1 MVSSHPSRSVV
12 VVLALA
18 GAAVA
23 AYLTLVQTD
32 VVRHAWDPV
41 FHEGSD
47 HVLRSSFSR
56 SLPFPDAGLG
66 LVAYLVEAGLGLSG
80 GGDRWQRRP
89 VLPLLYDAT
98 GLGLGIAAV
107 LLVLLQATVVGSWC
121 LLCLCSAALSLTI
134 LAVGR
139 LREGREAVRRVQAAR
154 RTGLSWRSA
163 LVGPLA
169 VEPTTATAQPTGT
182 RSD

>member
-1 MVSSHPSRSVV
+1 MSSDRSRSIV

-18 GAAVA
+18 GATVA

-32 VVRHAWDPV
+32 VVSQAWDPV
-41 FHEGSD
+41 FHDGSD
-47 HVLRSSFSR
+47 HVLRSNFSR

-80 GGDRWQRRP
+80 GDHRWQRRP
-89 VLPLLYDAT
+89 LLPLLYDAT
-98 GLGLGIAAV
+98 GLGLGLAAV

-134 LAVGR
+134 LAMGR
-139 LREGREAVRRVQAAR
+139 LREGRAAVRRVQAAR
-154 RTGLSWRSA
+154 RTGDSWRSA
-163 LVGPLA
+163 LAGPLA
-169 VEPTTATAQPTGT
+169 EDRATAAGQPTGT